1 MPLSK
6 ICHAADLKTVQYR
19 GYYRRIIMNEN
30 YTPAAE
36 ERADLPWLIFTL
48 NEQAYAVN
56 SKYVNGIEMR
66 PDTVTALPDAPD
78 IYCGLVERRGEVYPL
93 LNMRKTFHF
102 PSVDDESEAF
112 GKMIDQR
119 KNDHIRWIEN
129 FENCYRKKEKFTLA
143 VDPHKCA
150 FGKWYDQFSKS
161 THTITFHIKKIEE
174 PHKLLHETAA
184 AIINAMNRGEDQK
197 AEVLF
202 KKLKNEYYPR
212 VIAVLDEVK
221 AVYRSTYRETV
232 VVLSDE
238 KQMLG
243 LLVDEVLAVDK
254 VEPVIGGGSMNLLS
268 QSRFFKRVV
277 QNDKIN
283 LEILIVDEE
292 ELLKLSDVN
301 RA

>member
-1 MPLSK
+1 MLLSK
-6 ICHAADLKTVQYR
+6 MCHLVDLKTVQYR
-19 GYYRRIIMNEN
+19 GYYRRIIMSEN

-102 PSVDDESEAF
+102 PSVDDESETF
-112 GKMIDQR
+112 GKMIEQR
-119 KNDHIRWIEN
+119 KNDHIKWIDA
-129 FENCYRKKEKFTLA
+129 FERCYNTGEKFNLA

-150 FGKWYDQFSKS
+150 FGKWYDQFSKG
-161 THTITFHIKKIEE
+161 THSITFHIKKIEE
-174 PHKLLHETAA
+174 PHKLLHESAA
-184 AIINAMNRGEDQK
+184 EIINSMNRGENKK
-197 AEVLF
+197 AEALF

-243 LLVDEVLAVDK
+243 LLTRYWQSTRL
-254 VEPVIGGGSMNLLS
+254 NLS
-268 QSRFFKRVV
+268 SAA
-277 QNDKIN
+277 
-283 LEILIVDEE
+283 ET
-292 ELLKLSDVN
+292 
-301 RA
+301 

>member
-1 MPLSK
+1 MDK
-6 ICHAADLKTVQYR
+6 
-19 GYYRRIIMNEN
+19 N

-36 ERADLPWLIFTL
+36 ERAELPWLIFTL

-56 SKYVNGIEMR
+56 SKYVNGIAMK
-66 PDTVTALPDAPD
+66 PDTVTTLPDAPD
-78 IYCGLVERRGEVYPL
+78 IYCGLVERMGDVYPL

-102 PSVDDESEAF
+102 PSVDDEAEEF
-112 GKMIDQR
+112 GKMIEQR
-119 KNDHIRWIEN
+119 KNDHIRWIET
-129 FENCYRKKEKFTLA
+129 FERCYRTKEKFTLA

-161 THTITFHIKKIEE
+161 THSITFHIKKIEE

-184 AIINAMNRGEDQK
+184 TIINAMNRGEDKK
-197 AEVLF
+197 AEALF
-202 KKLKNEYYPR
+202 KKLRNEYYPR

-301 RA
+301 AKA